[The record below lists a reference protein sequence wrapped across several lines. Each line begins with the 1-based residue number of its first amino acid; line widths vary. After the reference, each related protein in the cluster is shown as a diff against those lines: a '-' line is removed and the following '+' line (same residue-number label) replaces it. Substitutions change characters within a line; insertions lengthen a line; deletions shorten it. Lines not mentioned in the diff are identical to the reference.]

1 MKQLTKNQ
9 LKILAMVCMT
19 LDHIGA
25 AFFPQAVWLRVI
37 GRLAFPLFSYC
48 IAEGCRY
55 TRNKARYFGSVFA
68 CGAVCVIAFL
78 PFGGFCGNALITLSM
93 SILLLYG
100 MEAWKSSG
108 KLRFLALTAALAA
121 VFYLLCR
128 TVYIDYGFA
137 GVLLPLYAEIGRLFW
152 ERVFVGIPP
161 VIGEWLGFAVGLL
174 ALAGVM
180 GGLQRFCVL
189 AIFPILLLGNERG
202 KWKMK
207 HFFYIYYPAHLA
219 VIGAVQMA
227 LEAVA
232 G

>member
-1 MKQLTKNQ
+1 MLTKNQ

-19 LDHIGA
+19 IDHIGA

-55 TRNKARYFGSVFA
+55 TRNKACYFGSVFA

-78 PFGGFCGNALITLSM
+78 PFGGFYGNALITLSL

-100 MEAWKSSG
+100 VEAWKSSG

-137 GVLLPLYAEIGRLFW
+137 EAATTYGRIGVKVWVYK
-152 ERVFVGIPP
+152 
-161 VIGEWLGFAVGLL
+161 GEVLKSAKN
-174 ALAGVM
+174 AQKKE
-180 GGLQRFCVL
+180 GG
-189 AIFPILLLGNERG
+189 N
-202 KWKMK
+202 K
-207 HFFYIYYPAHLA
+207 
-219 VIGAVQMA
+219 
-227 LEAVA
+227 
-232 G
+232 

>member
-1 MKQLTKNQ
+1 MRVKQLTKNQ

-78 PFGGFCGNALITLSM
+78 PFGSFYGNALITLSM

-128 TVYIDYGFA
+128 RSTSTTASPACCCRYTPQRDVSSGSACSPAFRRSSA
-137 GVLLPLYAEIGRLFW
+137 SGSALPSVCWRL
-152 ERVFVGIPP
+152 P
-161 VIGEWLGFAVGLL
+161 V
-174 ALAGVM
+174 
-180 GGLQRFCVL
+180 
-189 AIFPILLLGNERG
+189 
-202 KWKMK
+202 
-207 HFFYIYYPAHLA
+207 
-219 VIGAVQMA
+219 
-227 LEAVA
+227 
-232 G
+232 

>member
-1 MKQLTKNQ
+1 MLTKNQ

-19 LDHIGA
+19 IDHIGA

-78 PFGGFCGNALITLSM
+78 PFGGFYGNALITLSL
-93 SILLLYG
+93 SILLPYG
-100 MEAWKSSG
+100 VEAWKSSG

-128 TVYIDYGFA
+128 TVPIDYGFA
-137 GVLLPLYAEIGRLFW
+137 GVLRRCTRKSGGYSGSVCLPAFRRSSASGSALRSVCWCL
-152 ERVFVGIPP
+152 P
-161 VIGEWLGFAVGLL
+161 V
-174 ALAGVM
+174 
-180 GGLQRFCVL
+180 
-189 AIFPILLLGNERG
+189 
-202 KWKMK
+202 
-207 HFFYIYYPAHLA
+207 
-219 VIGAVQMA
+219 
-227 LEAVA
+227 
-232 G
+232 

>member
-1 MKQLTKNQ
+1 MRVKQLTKNQ

-19 LDHIGA
+19 IDHIGA

-128 TVYIDYGFA
+128 TVPIDYGFA

-152 ERVFVGIPP
+152 ERVFAGIPP
-161 VIGEWLGFAVGLL
+161 VIGAV
-174 ALAGVM
+174 
-180 GGLQRFCVL
+180 R
-189 AIFPILLLGNERG
+189 
-202 KWKMK
+202 
-207 HFFYIYYPAHLA
+207 
-219 VIGAVQMA
+219 MA
-227 LEAVA
+227 LEAAA

>member
-1 MKQLTKNQ
+1 MLTKNQ

-19 LDHIGA
+19 IDHIGA

-78 PFGGFCGNALITLSM
+78 PFGGFYGNALITLSL

-100 MEAWKSSG
+100 VEAWKSSG

-128 TVYIDYGFA
+128 TVPIDYGFA

-152 ERVFVGIPP
+152 ERVF
-161 VIGEWLGFAVGLL
+161 
-174 ALAGVM
+174 AGVM
-180 GGLQRFCVL
+180 GGVQRFCVL
-189 AIFPILLLGNERG
+189 AIFPLLLLGNERG

-219 VIGAVQMA
+219 LIGAMRMA

>member
-1 MKQLTKNQ
+1 MQ
-9 LKILAMVCMT
+9 
-19 LDHIGA
+19 
-25 AFFPQAVWLRVI
+25 R
-37 GRLAFPLFSYC
+37 
-48 IAEGCRY
+48 GCRY

-78 PFGGFCGNALITLSM
+78 PFGGFYGNALITLSL

-100 MEAWKSSG
+100 VEAWKSSG
-108 KLRFLALTAALAA
+108 KLRFLVLTAALAA
-121 VFYLLCR
+121 AFYLLCR

-137 GVLLPLYAEIGRLFW
+137 GRAPAGLRRAGRILW
-152 ERVFVGIPP
+152 EHVFVGIPP
-161 VIGEWLGFAVGLL
+161 VIGERLGFAVGLL

-219 VIGAVQMA
+219 VIGAVRMV

>member
-1 MKQLTKNQ
+1 MLTKNQ

-19 LDHIGA
+19 IDHIGA

-48 IAEGCRY
+48 IVEGCRY

-78 PFGGFCGNALITLSM
+78 PFGSFYGNALITLSL

-100 MEAWKSSG
+100 VEAWKSSG

-128 TVYIDYGFA
+128 TVPIDY
-137 GVLLPLYAEIGRLFW
+137 
-152 ERVFVGIPP
+152 
-161 VIGEWLGFAVGLL
+161 GFAVGLL
-174 ALAGVM
+174 VLAGVM
-180 GGLQRFCVL
+180 GGVQRFCVL
-189 AIFPILLLGNERG
+189 AIFPLLLLGNERG

-219 VIGAVQMA
+219 VIGAVRMV

>member
-1 MKQLTKNQ
+1 M
-9 LKILAMVCMT
+9 
-19 LDHIGA
+19 
-25 AFFPQAVWLRVI
+25 
-37 GRLAFPLFSYC
+37 
-48 IAEGCRY
+48 
-55 TRNKARYFGSVFA
+55 FA

-121 VFYLLCR
+121 AFYLLCR

-137 GVLLPLYAEIGRLFW
+137 GVLLPLYAEAGRLLW
-152 ERVFVGIPP
+152 ERVFADIPP
-161 VIGEWLGFAVGLL
+161 VIGERLGFAIGLL

-180 GGLQRFCVL
+180 GGVQRFCVL

-219 VIGAVQMA
+219 LIGAMRMA

>member
-1 MKQLTKNQ
+1 MLTKNQ

-19 LDHIGA
+19 IDHISA

-48 IAEGCRY
+48 IVEGCRY

-68 CGAVCVIAFL
+68 CGAVCDIAFL
-78 PFGGFCGNALITLSM
+78 PFGSFYGNALITLSL

-100 MEAWKSSG
+100 VEAWKSSG

-128 TVYIDYGFA
+128 TVPIDYGFA

-152 ERVFVGIPP
+152 ERVFAGISP
-161 VIGEWLGFAVGLL
+161 VIGERLGFAVGLL
-174 ALAGVM
+174 VLAGVM
-180 GGLQRFCVL
+180 GGVQRFCVL
-189 AIFPILLLGNERG
+189 AIFPLLLLGNERG

-219 VIGAVQMA
+219 VIGAVRMV

>member
-1 MKQLTKNQ
+1 MRVKQLTKNQ

-19 LDHIGA
+19 IDHIGA

-78 PFGGFCGNALITLSM
+78 PFGSFYGNALITLSM

-108 KLRFLALTAALAA
+108 KLRLLALTAALAA

-161 VIGEWLGFAVGLL
+161 VIGERLGFAVG
-174 ALAGVM
+174 VM
-180 GGLQRFCVL
+180 GDLQRFCVL

-202 KWKMK
+202 KWEMK

-219 VIGAVQMA
+219 LIGAMRMA

>member
-1 MKQLTKNQ
+1 MKLLTKNQ
-9 LKILAMVCMT
+9 LKIFAIMCMT

-25 AFFPQAVWLRVI
+25 ALFPQAVWLRVI

-78 PFGGFCGNALITLSM
+78 PFGSFYGNALITLSL

-100 MEAWKSSG
+100 VEAWKSSG

-128 TVYIDYGFA
+128 TVPIDYGFA
-137 GVLLPLYAEIGRLFW
+137 GVLLPLYAEVGRLLSNRLNLPEKTC
-152 ERVFVGIPP
+152 ERI
-161 VIGEWLGFAVGLL
+161 GFAVGLL
-174 ALAGVM
+174 ALSAAM
-180 GGLQRFCVL
+180 GGVQPWCLLSLV
-189 AIFPILLLGNERG
+189 PIGLLGSERG

-207 HFFYIYYPAHLA
+207 NFFYIYYPVHLA
-219 VIGAVQMA
+219 LIGAMRMA

>member
-1 MKQLTKNQ
+1 MLTKNQ

-19 LDHIGA
+19 IDHIGA

-55 TRNKARYFGSVFA
+55 TRTKARYFGSVFA

-78 PFGGFCGNALITLSM
+78 PFGGFYGNALITLSL

-100 MEAWKSSG
+100 VEAWKSSG

-121 VFYLLCR
+121 VFYR
-128 TVYIDYGFA
+128 TVPIDYGFA

-152 ERVFVGIPP
+152 ERVFAGISP
-161 VIGEWLGFAVGLL
+161 VIGERLGFAVGLL
-174 ALAGVM
+174 VLAGVM
-180 GGLQRFCVL
+180 GGVQRFCVL
-189 AIFPILLLGNERG
+189 AIFPLLLLGNERG

-219 VIGAVQMA
+219 LIGAMRMA

>member
-78 PFGGFCGNALITLSM
+78 PFGSFYGNALITLSM

-100 MEAWKSSG
+100 MEAWESSG
-108 KLRFLALTAALAA
+108 KLRFLPYFTCCAGRSTSTTASPACC
-121 VFYLLCR
+121 CR
-128 TVYIDYGFA
+128 YTPQRDVSSGSACLPAFRRPSA
-137 GVLLPLYAEIGRLFW
+137 SGSVLRSVCWRLP
-152 ERVFVGIPP
+152 V
-161 VIGEWLGFAVGLL
+161 
-174 ALAGVM
+174 
-180 GGLQRFCVL
+180 
-189 AIFPILLLGNERG
+189 
-202 KWKMK
+202 
-207 HFFYIYYPAHLA
+207 
-219 VIGAVQMA
+219 
-227 LEAVA
+227 
-232 G
+232 

>member
-1 MKQLTKNQ
+1 MKLLTKNQ

-108 KLRFLALTAALAA
+108 KLR
-121 VFYLLCR
+121 R
-128 TVYIDYGFA
+128 SGIDT
-137 GVLLPLYAEIGRLFW
+137 
-152 ERVFVGIPP
+152 
-161 VIGEWLGFAVGLL
+161 
-174 ALAGVM
+174 
-180 GGLQRFCVL
+180 
-189 AIFPILLLGNERG
+189 
-202 KWKMK
+202 
-207 HFFYIYYPAHLA
+207 
-219 VIGAVQMA
+219 
-227 LEAVA
+227 
-232 G
+232 

>member
-78 PFGGFCGNALITLSM
+78 PFGSFYGNALITLSM

-100 MEAWKSSG
+100 IETWESSR
-108 KLRFLALTAALAA
+108 KLRFLVLTAALAA

-152 ERVFVGIPP
+152 ERVFVSIPP
-161 VIGEWLGFAVGLL
+161 VIGERLGFAVGLL

-180 GGLQRFCVL
+180 GDLQRFCVL

-219 VIGAVQMA
+219 LIGAMRMA

>member
-78 PFGGFCGNALITLSM
+78 PFGSFYGNALITLSM

-100 MEAWKSSG
+100 MEAWESSG

-121 VFYLLCR
+121 GHRRAARFCDRSAGACR
-128 TVYIDYGFA
+128 CD
-137 GVLLPLYAEIGRLFW
+137 GRLAALL
-152 ERVFVGIPP
+152 RAGDLPD
-161 VIGEWLGFAVGLL
+161 FA
-174 ALAGVM
+174 AW
-180 GGLQRFCVL
+180 Q
-189 AIFPILLLGNERG
+189 
-202 KWKMK
+202 
-207 HFFYIYYPAHLA
+207 
-219 VIGAVQMA
+219 
-227 LEAVA
+227 
-232 G
+232 

>member
-1 MKQLTKNQ
+1 MKLLTKNQ

-78 PFGGFCGNALITLSM
+78 PFGSFYGNALITLSM

-137 GVLLPLYAEIGRLFW
+137 GVLLPAKPQPDACSGSACSSAFRRSSASGSALRSVCWRL
-152 ERVFVGIPP
+152 P
-161 VIGEWLGFAVGLL
+161 V
-174 ALAGVM
+174 
-180 GGLQRFCVL
+180 
-189 AIFPILLLGNERG
+189 
-202 KWKMK
+202 
-207 HFFYIYYPAHLA
+207 
-219 VIGAVQMA
+219 
-227 LEAVA
+227 
-232 G
+232 

>member
-100 MEAWKSSG
+100 IETWESSR
-108 KLRFLALTAALAA
+108 KLRFLVLTAALAA

-161 VIGEWLGFAVGLL
+161 VIGERLGFAVGLL